1 MLQVEKANED
11 LVVDTLTNK
20 LNNMFTEDELEKN
33 LDFVAKMGLSNEQP
47 LTLLMEN
54 SEIQAISDDPK
65 IVASA
70 IEKAKNLNLTNYGYN
85 FKVNLPL
92 KRNKVYIMNL
102 SSDKV
107 KEFEEFMNNC
117 PKNMEI
123 KEAEYIQKENNYRQV
138 FDNDNNAAKFL
149 ELVRSS
155 ESLPYEAK
163 IHSETVAETLREKY
177 KHKIRNVELKSQES
191 SMNMGFPDFNNQ
203 FNYLNNP
210 YQMNLMNMMM
220 PNMNLQNS
228 QNQIEEDM
236 MNNFSQYNM
245 MANGIPD
252 VNSQL
257 INNFMKQLE
266 QNINMAQGGG
276 NNYKQNC
283 ELGYYKRHNYHNK
296 GKQNLFVRKAKVD
309 GSETNTYNQKK
320 YQNYNNRRSYP
331 NNKDNQNTKTYGF
344 PAQNNNYSKKSTNN
358 YSRENSK
365 NFESQVSIPLD
376 SQNFPTLG
384 GSIDVNV
391 PKFSLLESNIME
403 DDSNYPL
410 NSFKATKDNRAVI
423 CTKFNELKNTANMK
437 INGNLEK
444 LDENNIP
451 IMQKEGDVKLECL
464 DRTIA
469 VDGCYSPT
477 NPSKNVSRKQSMNS
491 PLRKTPYSGTQ
502 SKNRSRIQ
510 SENY

>member
-1 MLQVEKANED
+1 MFEVERANED

-47 LTLLMEN
+47 LASLMEN
-54 SEIQAISDDPK
+54 SEIQAISNDPK
-65 IVASA
+65 IITSA
-70 IEKAKNLNLTNYGYN
+70 IEKAKHLNLTNNGYN

-138 FDNDNNAAKFL
+138 FDNDNNATKFL

-155 ESLPYEAK
+155 ENLPYEAK

-228 QNQIEEDM
+228 QNQFEEDM
-236 MNNFSQYNM
+236 MTNFSQYNM

-266 QNINMAQGGG
+266 LNINMAQGGG
-276 NNYKQNC
+276 NN
-283 ELGYYKRHNYHNK
+283 YKRHNYHNK

-309 GSETNTYNQKK
+309 GAEPNTYNQKK

-331 NNKDNQNTKTYGF
+331 NNNNNQNTKNYGF
-344 PAQNNNYSKKSTNN
+344 PAQTNNYSKKRTNE

-365 NFESQVSIPLD
+365 NFESQGSLTLD
-376 SQNFPTLG
+376 AQNFPTLG
-384 GSIDVNV
+384 GQIEVNV
-391 PKFSLLESNIME
+391 PKFSLMDSNILE

-410 NSFKATKDNRAVI
+410 NSFKATKENRAVI
-423 CTKFNELKNTANMK
+423 TAKFNEFKGTETMK

-444 LDENNIP
+444 LNENNMP
-451 IMQKEGDVKLECL
+451 ILQKEGDVRLECL

-491 PLRKTPYSGTQ
+491 PLRKTPYSGIQ

>member
-1 MLQVEKANED
+1 
-11 LVVDTLTNK
+11 
-20 LNNMFTEDELEKN
+20 
-33 LDFVAKMGLSNEQP
+33 
-47 LTLLMEN
+47 
-54 SEIQAISDDPK
+54 
-65 IVASA
+65 
-70 IEKAKNLNLTNYGYN
+70 
-85 FKVNLPL
+85 
-92 KRNKVYIMNL
+92 
-102 SSDKV
+102 
-107 KEFEEFMNNC
+107 
-117 PKNMEI
+117 
-123 KEAEYIQKENNYRQV
+123 
-138 FDNDNNAAKFL
+138 
-149 ELVRSS
+149 LVRSS
-155 ESLPYEAK
+155 ESQPYEAK
-163 IHSETVAETLREKY
+163 IHSETIAETLREKY

-228 QNQIEEDM
+228 QNQFEEDM

-266 QNINMAQGGG
+266 LNINMAQGGG
-276 NNYKQNC
+276 NNYKRQ
-283 ELGYYKRHNYHNK
+283 HYHNK

-309 GSETNTYNQKK
+309 GAEPNTYNQKK
-320 YQNYNNRRSYP
+320 YQNYNNRRNYQ
-331 NNKDNQNTKTYGF
+331 NNNNNQNTRNYGF
-344 PAQNNNYSKKSTNN
+344 PAQNNNYSKKRTNE

-365 NFESQVSIPLD
+365 NFESQGSLTMD
-376 SQNFPTLG
+376 AQNFPTLA

-391 PKFSLLESNIME
+391 PKVSLLDSNILE
-403 DDSNYPL
+403 DDSSYPL
-410 NSFKATKDNRAVI
+410 NSFKATKENRAVI
-423 CTKFNELKNTANMK
+423 VTKFNELKGTEAMK

-444 LDENNIP
+444 LDENNMP
-451 IMQKEGDVKLECL
+451 IIQKDGDVRLECL
-464 DRTIA
+464 DKTIA

-477 NPSKNVSRKQSMNS
+477 NPSKNPSRKQSMNS
-491 PLRKTPYSGTQ
+491 PLRKNPQSGTQ